1 MKFEWGDLNR
11 ALAVPELMQE
21 AREHLKS
28 CPSCRRELRLWNE
41 ISDTARDLQQEWD
54 PPELWP
60 RIRQELAAQP
70 KPRSARPP
78 RWFNDWKVWAMAA
91 SIVVGAALLFW
102 LNVGR
107 ATAPADQA
115 RSRDFLTD
123 QALQEVERTETAYRQ
138 SIDKLYGLASPKL
151 RDANSPLAVAY
162 REKLLLIDS
171 AINDVRANLQQ
182 NRFNASLQ
190 TELAALYREKQRT
203 LEDVLTHDQK
213 N

>member
-1 MKFEWGDLNR
+1 
-11 ALAVPELMQE
+11 
-21 AREHLKS
+21 
-28 CPSCRRELRLWNE
+28 
-41 ISDTARDLQQEWD
+41 
-54 PPELWP
+54 
-60 RIRQELAAQP
+60 
-70 KPRSARPP
+70 
-78 RWFNDWKVWAMAA
+78 MAA
-91 SIVVGAALLFW
+91 SVVIGAILLFW
-102 LNVGR
+102 LNLGR
-107 ATAPADQA
+107 AMAPADQT
-115 RSRDFLTD
+115 RRDFLTD
-123 QALQEVERTETAYRQ
+123 QALQDVERTETAYRQ